1 MDLLFKK
8 TFINTW
14 NTSRGLTY
22 LYRILQAKSIT
33 SNMEKGSLDLSF
45 WSPTMN
51 YTRYKDQVQ
60 PR

>member
-8 TFINTW
+8 TIINTW

-22 LYRILQAKSIT
+22 LYRIVQAKSIT
-33 SNMEKGSLDLSF
+33 SNMEKGSLDLS
-45 WSPTMN
+45 TVN